1 MQTALYRALDQQ
13 QVEVRLDG
21 AVPAILVEDST
32 LLLST
37 TDEYRLQGPRRDR
50 TKLRLRFAFY
60 DEHDLMEAPQRRASS
75 LQWNIDPGLFASITR
90 RARHASAGTI
100 RTAAWGHRLRIV
112 SSLDARGV
120 DAKSGLFLRHMR

>member
-13 QVEVRLDG
+13 QVEVHLDG

-60 DEHDLMEAPQRRASS
+60 DEHDLMEARQRRASS
-75 LQWNIDPGLFASITR
+75 LQWNIDPGLFASIAR
-90 RARHASAGTI
+90 RARHA
-100 RTAAWGHRLRIV
+100 L
-112 SSLDARGV
+112 
-120 DAKSGLFLRHMR
+120 SGQPLGNTGPGFLFRSMPEVLMLNPAMFLRHMR